1 MQVLNRVHRTFA
13 NAIRSATRRGLIP
26 NRKQDRMSLHET
38 IGSLGAIEVPAP
50 LASTPVALKA
60 CTPPL
65 PTRIAFVGN
74 YLPRECGI
82 ATFTTDLCNAL
93 IAEFGDGRLFAI
105 PVNDPD
111 SSYEYPEQV
120 RLELAQEDLASYE
133 RAAEFLNF
141 NGNDLVC
148 LQHEYGIFGGA
159 AGRYIL
165 ALLRRLKMPLVTTL
179 HTVLREPD
187 ANQRIVL
194 EEIAHLS
201 DRLVAM
207 SELAA
212 QLLREVYAV
221 PGGKIDVIPHGVPDL
236 PFMDPNYF
244 KDRFGTEGKSV
255 LLTFGL
261 LSPNKGIE
269 NVIRALPAILARHP
283 DVVYI
288 VSGVTHPHI
297 RRREGEHY
305 REELTALA
313 EQLGVS
319 SQLIFNNR
327 FVSAEELVEHVG
339 AADIY
344 VTPYRHEA
352 QVVSGTLAIALG
364 AGKAIVSTPYW
375 HAKELLANGRGML
388 VPFDDPDSIA
398 EAVLR
403 LLENDAERHA
413 MRKRAYIHSRGT
425 TWPKTAR
432 AYMAS
437 FQRARFERSLLPRA
451 TQPGDAA
458 VDPMASKD
466 ALPLLNTAHL
476 LTMTDDTGMLQHA
489 IFSVPNTHE
498 GYTTDDN
505 ARALIV
511 STYLADTVLPE
522 HREEQLDLSRRYLS
536 FLWLAFHSDTGRFR
550 NFLAYDRKW
559 LEGIGSEDSHGRAI
573 WALGNV
579 LGRSQNA
586 GLRGA
591 AGRLFQAAVPATL
604 IFSSPRAWAFS
615 VLGLQAYLDWFPG
628 DRAMQGVRNTLAN
641 RLLDIY
647 ERSHSAAWHWFEKS
661 LSYSNARLSHAL
673 ILAGWR
679 SNNKRMIA
687 AGIDSLEWLVA
698 IQHCGNSDIFV
709 PIGSSGTFA
718 EGAERARFDQQ
729 PVEACATISACLEA
743 YRLTQKERWRQEAD
757 HVFKWFLGINDLQV
771 PLYDASTGG
780 CRDGLHP
787 DRVNENQGAESTL
800 SFLIALLE
808 MQGAKVTHGEQ
819 MQQEMSISL

>member
-1 MQVLNRVHRTFA
+1 MSIPETMNPMR
-13 NAIRSATRRGLIP
+13 AIG
-26 NRKQDRMSLHET
+26 
-38 IGSLGAIEVPAP
+38 GSVPASSLP
-50 LASTPVALKA
+50 DALKA
-60 CTPPL
+60 CTLPL

-82 ATFTTDLCNAL
+82 ATFTTDLCTAL
-93 IAEFGDGRLFAI
+93 AAEYGEGRLFAI

-111 SSYEYPEQV
+111 SSYDYPEQV
-120 RLELAQEDLASYE
+120 RLEITQEDLASYE

-148 LQHEYGIFGGA
+148 LQHEYGIFGGS

-194 EEIAHLS
+194 EEIAQLS
-201 DRLVAM
+201 DRMVVM

-212 QLLREVYAV
+212 RLLREVYAV

-244 KDRFGTEGKSV
+244 KDKFGTEGKSV

-283 DVVYI
+283 NVVYI

-297 RRREGEHY
+297 RRREGERY
-305 REELTALA
+305 REELQALA

-319 SQLIFNNR
+319 SNLILNNR

-344 VTPYRHEA
+344 ITPYRQEA

-364 AGKAIVSTPYW
+364 AGKAIISTPYW
-375 HAKELLANGRGML
+375 HAKELLAEKRGVI
-388 VPFDDPDSIA
+388 VPFDSPGAIA
-398 EAVLR
+398 EAVLA

-413 MRKRAYIHSRGT
+413 MRKRAYLHSRGT
-425 TWPKTAR
+425 TWPKTAK

-437 FQRARFERSLLPRA
+437 FQRARFERSLQPKP
-451 TQPGDAA
+451 TQMDDAV
-458 VDPMASKD
+458 VDPIDPMHH
-466 ALPLLNTAHL
+466 LPTLNTSHL
-476 LTMTDDTGMLQHA
+476 VTMTDDTGMLQHA
-489 IFSVPNTHE
+489 IFSVPNTRE

-511 STYLADTVLPE
+511 STRLDESLTYEDK
-522 HREEQLDLSRRYLS
+522 EQYPSLSRRYLA
-536 FLWLAFHSDTGRFR
+536 FLWLAFHADTGRFR
-550 NFLAYDRKW
+550 NFLGYDRKW
-559 LEGIGSEDSHGRAI
+559 LEDVGSEDSHGRAL
-573 WALGNV
+573 WALGTV
-579 LGRSQNA
+579 LGHSQNA

-591 AGRLFQAAVPATL
+591 AGRLFEAAVPAVLT
-604 IFSSPRAWAFS
+604 FSSPRAWAFS
-615 VLGLQAYLDWFPG
+615 VLGMQAYLDCFPG
-628 DRAMQGVRNTLAN
+628 DRAIQGARNTLAN

-647 ERSHSAAWHWFEKS
+647 ERSHSETWHWFEKS
-661 LSYSNARLSHAL
+661 LSYSNARLPQAL

-679 SNNKRMIA
+679 SNNKRMIS
-687 AGIDSLEWLVA
+687 AGIESLQWLVA
-698 IQHCGNSDIFV
+698 AQHRGDKEIFV
-709 PIGSSGTFA
+709 PIGSSGVFT
-718 EGAERARFDQQ
+718 EGAEKARFDQQ
-729 PVEACATISACLEA
+729 PVEACATISACLEVF
-743 YRLTQKERWRQEAD
+743 RLTRDEQWREEA
-757 HVFKWFLGINDLQV
+757 HRVFRWFLGKNDLQV

-800 SFLIALLE
+800 SFLMALLE
-808 MQGAKVTHGEQ
+808 VQGAQLPSAEELHH
-819 MQQEMSISL
+819 EMSVSV